1 MQEEKV
7 VVYSG
12 TRNLYPHMETA
23 CKSLIA
29 NSQVDSVILLIEDDE
44 FPHTTPGFVKSLNVS
59 KQGYFTKDGANW
71 NTPYTYMSLMR
82 VTYSKLFPEL
92 PKILQLDVDTIVM
105 DDLAPLWDIDLTGY
119 YFAAVEEK
127 IGTWGP
133 KDFGMDQY
141 YNIGVA
147 MFNLDEIRDDHVDD
161 DLIRYL
167 NKKRFKYID
176 QDAWNY
182 VGEAKSLSL
191 SARYNEAF
199 CTGYTNDP
207 AVVHYASGTIRT
219 WWDDI
224 RIPRLEHLKTYQDM
238 SWDDAI
244 WNRKALY
251 ADKMERPLHGYE

>member
-12 TRNLYPHMETA
+12 TRNLYEHMETA
-23 CKSLIA
+23 CKSLVA
-29 NSQVDSVILLIEDDE
+29 NSQVDRVILLLEDDK
-44 FPHTTPGFVKSLNVS
+44 FPYEVPSFVETKNVS
-59 KQGYFTKDGANW
+59 KQGYFAPDGANW

-92 PKILQLDVDTIVM
+92 PKILQLDVDTIVT
-105 DDLAPLWDIDLTGY
+105 DDLSPLWDLDLTGC

-127 IGTWGP
+127 LGTWGP
-133 KDFGMDQY
+133 KDFGMDKY

-147 MFNLDEIRDDHVDD
+147 MFNLDEIREDGVDD

-176 QDAWNY
+176 QDAWNF
-182 VGEAKSLSL
+182 VGEAKCMGL

-199 CTGYTNDP
+199 CTGYTDNP
-207 AVVHYASGTIRT
+207 AVVHYASGNIRT
-219 WWDDI
+219 WWDDM
-224 RIPRLEHLKTYQDM
+224 RIPRLEYYKHYKEM
-238 SWDDAI
+238 SWADAI
-244 WNRKALY
+244 WERKSLY
-251 ADKMERPLHGYE
+251 SSKMERPLHGWE